1 MGLRLPLPRP
11 HCPEL
16 GQARG
21 PWFCYDLGLG
31 RVRGGLVAHCPT
43 TPHLHLSSSHIGGA
57 LPGCWAL
64 SSTLPPRGTVVGGP
78 VLAFGFKDGP
88 EAPPPPPPLPRAW
101 SGPVALCPKAQG
113 PSQPSAETFS
123 PLTRQPPYQALLQ
136 LVRCRLSLLSLGAL
150 GTLQERM
157 ALSPC
162 LSPKLPPT
170 ELSTSPSFLH
180 QAVHLQ

>member
-1 MGLRLPLPRP
+1 MSPPPWGILLSSGPKPATLSTSQM
-11 HCPEL
+11 L
-16 GQARG
+16 QAKLSYHGAWGTRRAWG

-88 EAPPPPPPLPRAW
+88 EAPPPPPPQPGAW
-101 SGPVALCPKAQG
+101 SGQVALCPKAQG

-123 PLTRQPPYQALLQ
+123 PLTRQPPYQALL
-136 LVRCRLSLLSLGAL
+136 
-150 GTLQERM
+150 
-157 ALSPC
+157 
-162 LSPKLPPT
+162 
-170 ELSTSPSFLH
+170 
-180 QAVHLQ
+180 